1 MSKKTKVIPVII
13 LVLSLIISQT
23 ACSKKTN
30 QSTDPV
36 QKSGFYLDTVCNL
49 TIYDMKDMS
58 EENASKVI
66 EDAYKLCE
74 KYENMLSALTI
85 IMLTI
90 AGSLNIES
98 TIKST
103 NGIKAYP

>member
-58 EENASKVI
+58 EETMQVGQKSSAQTRHYLSSK
-66 EDAYKLCE
+66 KQS
-74 KYENMLSALTI
+74 NMPSFQRGNL
-85 IMLTI
+85 MLR
-90 AGSLNIES
+90 
-98 TIKST
+98 
-103 NGIKAYP
+103 

>member
-1 MSKKTKVIPVII
+1 MSKKIKVIPVII

-74 KYENMLSALTI
+74 KYENMLSKTR
-85 IMLTI
+85 
-90 AGSLNIES
+90 ES
-98 TIKST
+98 TR
-103 NGIKAYP
+103 